1 MYNLSEQLLEQYTFE
16 VTDIQKGRGA
26 YICTTDSGKKIIKA
40 YAASEIRA
48 EAVCAFL
55 QKAAECGV
63 PADTV
68 LLTKEGTV
76 LAADTDG
83 TTYYAREYIEGR
95 ECDTKNREDIMA
107 SMRALARFHI
117 SMKQNGGTLPE
128 GMCIAPDMLL
138 AEYERHNREVKKVRN
153 YIRSKK
159 RKNEFEMLF
168 YQCYGSFLKKAE
180 SVTESLK
187 RQLERTKGEELLKL
201 QGICHGD
208 FNQHNVIFS
217 GGKVWISNFE
227 TAAYDVMMRDT
238 ANFVRKIMEKH
249 NWSIGLAADMM
260 RSYEKERPLLQ
271 AEWEQL
277 YIRLSYPEKF
287 WKIANHYYN
296 SRKSWVSGRDIE
308 KLQKTIG
315 QEEQKERFLQLLFS
329 FVK

>member
-238 ANFVRKIMEKH
+238 ANFVRKIMEKQGWNQKLGMEMIH
-249 NWSIGLAADMM
+249 A
-260 RSYEKERPLLQ
+260 YQEVRPLGD
-271 AEWEQL
+271 AEFENFC
-277 YIRLSYPEKF
+277 IRLAYPEKF
-287 WKIANHYYN
+287 WKLANHYFN
-296 SRKSWVSGRDIE
+296 SRKTWIPE
-308 KLQKTIG
+308 KSLQKLEILDM
-315 QEEQKERFLQLLFS
+315 QEKKRRE
-329 FVK
+329 FVKFLH